1 MDSGIQQRLRKRGGG
16 GSASASSPGSPVG
29 RRPRPSTAANSISAT
44 STSTSTSTS
53 SSTLLT
59 ATSSVMS
66 SSSERPPRYTTS
78 VDSSRPRTPPSTRQS
93 GQANVLLQHQIIA
106 ELFDGRLHLAPVV
119 KARAALDVGTG
130 PGLWALNPT
139 CAVVGVDIEKVRA
152 PYAVPNCSFRVMDVT
167 APWKPLD
174 NRRFDYIHVRMLG
187 DVSDKE
193 QFVQQIYKHLN
204 PGGWVEIC
212 EWVSQLHSPN
222 RSLDGSAFARWNALL
237 RQGLRNM
244 GRSMG
249 YPHQYLP
256 ALERAG
262 FERVSVTK
270 HAAITNACYPGKR
283 SQRFGAMMTSNW
295 NAIIEPL
302 SVPVFTI
309 GLGWSEGQVLAL
321 LRDVRREI
329 GDPNYHSFITLLT
342 VYCRK
347 PRSGMSSSASLS
359 SSSRSLSAKAS
370 MSTTNLST
378 HAE

>member
-1 MDSGIQQRLRKRGGG
+1 
-16 GSASASSPGSPVG
+16 
-29 RRPRPSTAANSISAT
+29 
-44 STSTSTSTS
+44 
-53 SSTLLT
+53 
-59 ATSSVMS
+59 MS

-93 GQANVLLQHQIIA
+93 GQANDGKSIFQSIFARFAKTGKRFGFVPNTKEEQDRNVLQHQIIA

-130 PGLWALNPT
+130 PGLWALTNSATPQTAKQNPT

-174 NRRFDYIHVRMLG
+174 SRRFDYIHVRMLG

-193 QFVQQIYKHLN
+193 QFVQQIYEHLN

-262 FERVSVTK
+262 FERVRVTK

-309 GLGWSEGQVLAL
+309 GLGWTEGQVLAL